1 MNSTSQFLKTRP
13 FVEEASPYLRAL
25 VVGSLLT
32 YLYFPVL
39 NGIVAEWWNNA
50 NYSYG
55 FLIPI
60 VSLVI
65 LWNRRK
71 EFQGIQVSPE
81 FRGAWVF
88 SFGLFMYLAGIAGK
102 EEFIQRFSFPLT
114 LLGLVYLLCGK
125 SAALSALFPIGYSYF
140 MIPLPSIIFSNIAL
154 HLQLLDAK
162 VVAVVASLLGVPVF
176 REDFILHLPEISLKV
191 AEACGGTFSV
201 IAFLALG
208 VFYTHELKLKRPA
221 KIFLCL
227 LLIPLAVFSNIIRIL
242 VIVLVSFYSG
252 NWVLRSSIHLLS
264 GVFNFLVDFG
274 ALVFIAKLLEK
285 SPKQDHS

>member
-1 MNSTSQFLKTRP
+1 MNSTTQFLKTRP

-39 NGIVAEWWNNA
+39 NGIVAEWWNDA
-50 NYSYG
+50 NYSHG

-60 VSLVI
+60 LSLVI

-81 FRGAWVF
+81 FRGAWIF
-88 SFGLFMYLAGIAGK
+88 SFGLFTYLAGIAGK

-114 LLGLVYLLCGK
+114 LLGLVYLLYGK
-125 SAALSALFPIGYSYF
+125 SAALSALFPIGFSYF
-140 MIPLPSIIFSNIAL
+140 MIPLPSIIFHNITL

-176 REDFILHLPEISLKV
+176 REDFILHLPEISLNV
-191 AEACGGTFSV
+191 AEACSGTFS
-201 IAFLALG
+201 IMALLALG

-221 KIFLCL
+221 KIFLWL

-242 VIVLVSFYSG
+242 VIVLVSYYSG
-252 NWVLRSSIHLLS
+252 TWILGSSFHLLS
-264 GVFNFLVDFG
+264 GTFNFLVDFG
-274 ALVFIAKLLEK
+274 ALVFISKLLEK